1 MSCFRNML
9 LMLYNWMALAQKVE
23 TRRNTDIL
31 DHFQI
36 VSLSHYFKRENTKG
50 IFIAFPG
57 AINIGGLGA
66 DVDIP
71 RVSGEKVSEKETFEQ
86 LIYFLASCVKKVFFY
101 NFCLSG
107 FPGGMVGL
115 LEGCRQKNQQL
126 YRECTH
132 KIIRCEVSYICTYN
146 YLHHAYL
153 FPWLGGMLK

>member
-86 LIYFLASCVKKVFFY
+86 LIYFLASCVKKVFFLQ
-101 NFCLSG
+101 FLSFRVSRRHG
-107 FPGGMVGL
+107 WSPGRVPAEKSTTVQRM
-115 LEGCRQKNQQL
+115 
-126 YRECTH
+126 Y
-132 KIIRCEVSYICTYN
+132 S
-146 YLHHAYL
+146 
-153 FPWLGGMLK
+153 